1 MMNEQEDARATSDV
15 AVEEA
20 EPQQVREPSQQMV
33 ARMIA
38 DRLGEQEIPP
48 RVRIKRIVQAIG
60 RTQACALLEET
71 LQIEAQGGMML
82 PNGSRR
88 RTPGGVFFTLVS
100 TKGQPKPGKTLPGR
114 TASVSG
120 DGQKQDLPKPAKSED
135 RPPVSLPPAAPFTW
149 EERSAVIDEIGQATG
164 RATTVKMTLVGTI
177 GKWVDKGACVV
188 GVMQHTGE
196 KLPALPKGVPAPQP
210 ITTNYVV
217 YIGARQ
223 WKSVAATVADP
234 EDALIVE
241 GFPQIDTKTGT
252 IAVYVSSVTSKKL
265 QAAKRQG

>member
-38 DRLGEQEIPP
+38 DRLGETEIPP

-88 RTPGGVFFTLVS
+88 RTAGGVFFTLVL
-100 TKGQPKPGKTLPGR
+100 TKGQPKAGKTLPGR
-114 TASVSG
+114 TASPSG
-120 DGQKQDLPKPAKSED
+120 DGPKNTPPLPAPAL
-135 RPPVSLPPAAPFTW
+135 PPPAAPLTW
-149 EERSAVIDEIGQATG
+149 EERIAVIETIMQSVPGK
-164 RATTVKMTLVGTI
+164 ATTGKITVIGTLGTFQE
-177 GKWVDKGACVV
+177 KGACVV
-188 GVMQHTGE
+188 GVMQH
-196 KLPALPKGVPAPQP
+196 
-210 ITTNYVV
+210 
-217 YIGARQ
+217 
-223 WKSVAATVADP
+223 
-234 EDALIVE
+234 
-241 GFPQIDTKTGT
+241 
-252 IAVYVSSVTSKKL
+252 
-265 QAAKRQG
+265 